1 MTPRM
6 SLLRGAVLGTC
17 CNQDA
22 FSELPL
28 SGRSS
33 DIDPR
38 IMGFSTGPWNHSNK
52 TITSSPRANGHPSS
66 CEADAAP
73 GVPALAGVTSAWA
86 ASLGDR

>member
-6 SLLRGAVLGTC
+6 RLLTGAVLGTRS
-17 CNQDA
+17 NQDA

-28 SGRSS
+28 FGHSS

-38 IMGFSTGPWNHSNK
+38 IMGFSTRPWNHSDK
-52 TITSSPRANGHPSS
+52 TITSSPRADGHPSS
-66 CEADAAP
+66 CEVDAAP